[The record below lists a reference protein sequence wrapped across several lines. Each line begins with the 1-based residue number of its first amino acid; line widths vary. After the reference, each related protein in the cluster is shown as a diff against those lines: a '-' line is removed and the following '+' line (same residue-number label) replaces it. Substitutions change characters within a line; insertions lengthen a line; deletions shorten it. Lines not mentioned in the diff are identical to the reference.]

1 MGVYTKPHLEFSKHL
16 WNFVFKK
23 MIWMLV
29 LEEVN
34 LLVFTPHFNR
44 GGGNTIPTE
53 LYYEEM
59 HAFDSHSMIFWDSGK
74 ERKKTNKKKTSS
86 KAFMYQN
93 DFRKQNCN
101 FIHQSI
107 KLLETVT
114 KLILKFKAFSYKKRL
129 YPYPKNILMTTKLHV
144 LNVLNRTVKIW
155 KMF

>member
-29 LEEVN
+29 LEEEVN
-34 LLVFTPHFNR
+34 LLIFTPHFNR

-59 HAFDSHSMIFWDSGK
+59 HAFDSHPMIFWDSGK
-74 ERKKTNKKKTSS
+74 ERKKKTSS
-86 KAFMYQN
+86 KAFLYQN
-93 DFRKQNCN
+93 NFRKQNPN

-107 KLLETVT
+107 KLLKTVT
-114 KLILKFKAFSYKKRL
+114 KLILKFKASSYKKRL